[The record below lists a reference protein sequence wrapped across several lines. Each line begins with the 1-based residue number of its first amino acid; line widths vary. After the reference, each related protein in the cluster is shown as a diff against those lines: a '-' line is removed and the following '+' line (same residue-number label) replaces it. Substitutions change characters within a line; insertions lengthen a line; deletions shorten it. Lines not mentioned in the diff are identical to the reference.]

1 MVVSQEIMHPL
12 DISEVEVPVA
22 FTGCFCPTRPIVANI
37 KNCVVQ
43 STAEAELATRGIAA
57 FVEITPALLRR
68 HTDKQKD
75 LQFPIM
81 FTSGSKTPMIT

>member
-1 MVVSQEIMHPL
+1 MDPL
-12 DISEVEVPVA
+12 DVSEVEVPVT
-22 FTGCFCPTRPIVANI
+22 FTGRFCPAWPIVANI

-57 FVEITPALLRR
+57 FVEIAPALLRR
-68 HTDKQKD
+68 HNDKQKD

-81 FTSGSKTPMIT
+81 FTSGSKPL